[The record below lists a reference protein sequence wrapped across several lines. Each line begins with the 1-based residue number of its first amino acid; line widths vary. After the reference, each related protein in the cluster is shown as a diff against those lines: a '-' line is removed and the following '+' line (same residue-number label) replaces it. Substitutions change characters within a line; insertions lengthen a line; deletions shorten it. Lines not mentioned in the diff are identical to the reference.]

1 MHRNDSGAFGIHV
14 HGEAEEHEAS
24 SDWRRDQ
31 VFLLVEA
38 GNDSTLHRTPTL
50 FDTTPSELKD
60 PRPITAI
67 KASTVTYYTA
77 EQFTETRSTTVSTT
91 GVTQPSTKNNY
102 FHYDK
107 TLYYSLH
114 WESDTP
120 NDKTPYHSLYCWES
134 DTPDT
139 KISYNGISLEVLHK
153 KIFYAI
159 SVPAI
164 PCKLKKFQDLSSCQV
179 VVKFFP
185 HYSHPPYY

>member
-14 HGEAEEHEAS
+14 YGAVEEHEAS

-31 VFLLVEA
+31 VFRLVEA
-38 GNDSTLHRTPTL
+38 GNDSTLHSPPTL
-50 FDTTPSELKD
+50 FDTTPSEEMED

-77 EQFTETRSTTVSTT
+77 DQFTETQSTTVST
-91 GVTQPSTKNNY
+91 GVTQPSTKNKY
-102 FHYDK
+102 FHYEK
-107 TLYYSLH
+107 TPYYSLH

-120 NDKTPYHSLYCWES
+120 NNKTPYHSLHWES

-139 KISYNGISLEVLHK
+139 KISYNGISLEVL
-153 KIFYAI
+153 IFSAI

-164 PCKLKKFQDLSSCQV
+164 HSKLKKFQDFSAYQV